1 MVFKEVAAA
10 FDALAEHA
18 DEASELW
25 TTRQRRDQLDRI
37 ETLARMLPA
46 LGHELINQLAA
57 DATGEELGGSLS
69 HALANWLR
77 ITRHEAAR
85 RIHEAA
91 DLGARRALTG
101 EALAPVLGATAA
113 GQRRG
118 MIGAE
123 HVRVIRGF
131 FHRLPGCVDE
141 PTKDRAERRLAGLA
155 GKFRPDEL
163 SRAAQRLELCL
174 NPDGTFSDTDRA
186 RRRGI
191 TVGPQGPDGMSR
203 LRGWLTPELRAG
215 LEAAMA
221 KWAAP
226 GMCNPADDT
235 PTVTGTPAQQ
245 VIDGDARS
253 SAQRHHDALG
263 AMIRSALMTGELGSH
278 HGVPVTIIAT
288 AALADLQNATGTAH
302 TGGGSVL
309 PMRDVIRMAAH
320 ANHYLLLFDDAQRC
334 ELYRGRDTRLATKEQ
349 RLVLHA
355 TDRGCSHPG
364 CDVPGYLCEVHHI
377 DEWTAHGGAT
387 NIDNLTFACGPHHRL
402 LTPGGWKTRKRSDG
416 TTEWIPPP
424 NTDTG
429 QPRTNTYHHPE
440 KHLTDQDSDGP

>member
-91 DLGARRALTG
+91 DLGARRALAG
-101 EALAPVLGATAA
+101 EALAPVLEATAA

-191 TVGPQGPDGMSR
+191 NVASPRPRRDEPAVR
-203 LRGWLTPELRAG
+203 LADTRAAGWLGGGDGQVGRAG
-215 LEAAMA
+215 G
-221 KWAAP
+221 P
-226 GMCNPADDT
+226 GS
-235 PTVTGTPAQQ
+235 
-245 VIDGDARS
+245 GDPFF
-253 SAQRHHDALG
+253 
-263 AMIRSALMTGELGSH
+263 IEYMT
-278 HGVPVTIIAT
+278 
-288 AALADLQNATGTAH
+288 
-302 TGGGSVL
+302 
-309 PMRDVIRMAAH
+309 
-320 ANHYLLLFDDAQRC
+320 
-334 ELYRGRDTRLATKEQ
+334 
-349 RLVLHA
+349 
-355 TDRGCSHPG
+355 
-364 CDVPGYLCEVHHI
+364 
-377 DEWTAHGGAT
+377 
-387 NIDNLTFACGPHHRL
+387 
-402 LTPGGWKTRKRSDG
+402 
-416 TTEWIPPP
+416 
-424 NTDTG
+424 
-429 QPRTNTYHHPE
+429 
-440 KHLTDQDSDGP
+440 